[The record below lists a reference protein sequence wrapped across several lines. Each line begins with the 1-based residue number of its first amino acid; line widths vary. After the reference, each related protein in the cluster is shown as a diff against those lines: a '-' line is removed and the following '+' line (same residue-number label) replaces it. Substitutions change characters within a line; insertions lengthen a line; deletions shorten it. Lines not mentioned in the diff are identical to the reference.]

1 MRTDT
6 DETTFLSGPAVTPL
20 FPCFFYADEPHPFN
34 MNEAEVGLKI
44 WKGKTKLE
52 SICDGR

>member
-1 MRTDT
+1 MRTDA
-6 DETTFLSGPAVTPL
+6 DKTFLSGPAVTPL